1 MDYLIPAN
9 SKKGQLY
16 FNLFKG
22 IDLII
27 LLVGGLITF
36 LTLFLVKSGGIIGVF
51 FKLLPIMIS
60 LFLVFPVAYY
70 HNVRVF
76 IKEMYIYF
84 VSQKR
89 YDWKGWCVKNVG
101 NDEPKPRANT
111 VPITPNKF

>member
-22 IDLII
+22 IDLVI
-27 LLVGGLITF
+27 LLVGGLLTT
-36 LTLFLVKSGGIIGVF
+36 LTLFLIEGEGVVLIIL
-51 FKLLPIMIS
+51 KLFPIMTS

-76 IKEMYIYF
+76 IKEMYIYLTN
-84 VSQKR
+84 KRR
-89 YDWKGWCVKNVG
+89 YDWKGWCVRSVG
-101 NDEPKPRANT
+101 NETRSN
-111 VPITPNKF
+111 

>member
-27 LLVGGLITF
+27 LLAGGLLTF
-36 LTLFLVKSGGIIGVF
+36 MSFFIIKGDGLKIIF
-51 FKLLPIMIS
+51 IKLLPIMTA
-60 LFLVFPVAYY
+60 LLLVIPIAYY

-76 IKEMYIYF
+76 IKELYTYLT
-84 VSQKR
+84 SQRR
-89 YDWKGWCVKNVG
+89 YDWKGWCVRNAWNIGEKGSNNG
-101 NDEPKPRANT
+101 DK
-111 VPITPNKF
+111 

>member
-27 LLVGGLITF
+27 LLVGGLLTT
-36 LTLFLVKSGGIIGVF
+36 LTLFLIEGEGLIFVIL
-51 FKLLPIMIS
+51 KLLPIMTS

-76 IKEMYIYF
+76 IKELYTYIM
-84 VSQKR
+84 SRKR
-89 YDWKGWCVKNVG
+89 YDWKGWCMRSVG
-101 NDEPKPRANT
+101 NEQASG
-111 VPITPNKF
+111 PNK

>member
-27 LLVGGLITF
+27 LLAGGLLTT
-36 LTLFLVKSGGIIGVF
+36 LTLFLIEGEGLIFVIL
-51 FKLLPIMIS
+51 KLLPIMTS
-60 LFLVFPVAYY
+60 LFLVFPIAYY

-76 IKEMYIYF
+76 IKELYTYIT
-84 VSQKR
+84 SRKR
-89 YDWKGWCVKNVG
+89 YDWKGWCMRSVG
-101 NDEPKPRANT
+101 NETAG
-111 VPITPNKF
+111 PNK